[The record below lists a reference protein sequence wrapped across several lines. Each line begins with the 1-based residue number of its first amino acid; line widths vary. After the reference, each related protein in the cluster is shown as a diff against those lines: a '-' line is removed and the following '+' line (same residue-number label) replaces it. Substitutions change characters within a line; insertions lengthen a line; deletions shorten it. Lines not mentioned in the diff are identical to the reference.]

1 MSENYINNNFDVII
15 EKAHIIE
22 NRGRLFSIDKQFL
35 IDENKRYIDNCIK
48 YNLPLLLID
57 TEYTVNI
64 DL

>member
-1 MSENYINNNFDVII
+1 MNYINNNFDVII
-15 EKAHIIE
+15 EKANIIE

-35 IDENKRYIDNCIK
+35 IDENKRYIDNHIK